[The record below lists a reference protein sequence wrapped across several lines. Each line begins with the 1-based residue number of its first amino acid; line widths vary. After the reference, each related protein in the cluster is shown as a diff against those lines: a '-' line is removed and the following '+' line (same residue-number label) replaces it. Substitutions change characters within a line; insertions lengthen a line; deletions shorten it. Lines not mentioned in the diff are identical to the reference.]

1 MYIVDIT
8 RNKETDILCGNNSM
22 DTKNKIINYV
32 YDYVL
37 ANYNYHIDKQILDKD
52 LDIKIFSLKD
62 FLINNYSITIDEDLV
77 IQTIYTNKDNCIILK
92 YMDDKT
98 TTPILFNFN
107 KNDLNKAYSYM
118 QFLIND
124 SLIDQLQ
131 NNLQIYDDIK
141 LVNNKCTNKFNKY
154 NINSE
159 IISLYKNGIFLD
171 ELLNSNLSLNQL
183 NNKLSTINM

>member
-62 FLINNYSITIDEDLV
+62 FLINNYSITIDEDLD

-183 NNKLSTINM
+183 NNKLSTITI

>member
-131 NNLQIYDDIK
+131 NNLRIYDDIK

>member
-183 NNKLSTINM
+183 NNKLSTITI

>member
-1 MYIVDIT
+1 
-8 RNKETDILCGNNSM
+8 
-22 DTKNKIINYV
+22 
-32 YDYVL
+32 
-37 ANYNYHIDKQILDKD
+37 
-52 LDIKIFSLKD
+52 
-62 FLINNYSITIDEDLV
+62 
-77 IQTIYTNKDNCIILK
+77 
-92 YMDDKT
+92 MDDKT

-183 NNKLSTINM
+183 NNKLSTITI

>member
-159 IISLYKNGIFLD
+159 ITSLYKNGIFLD

-183 NNKLSTINM
+183 NNKLSTITI

>member
-183 NNKLSTINM
+183 NNKLSTINI